1 MKRALQYA
9 TAAALATLLV
19 GVATAA
25 DSPAKATKPQA
36 KKMRTIPANHTVVV
50 RDAETG
56 DMRAANAQELA
67 ELGLIAAPAAA
78 APEAAARVAPMAAR
92 MAAPAAAE
100 AAGNEMFVQEY
111 SANGVAVRVG
121 DEFMSQLYAYVDA
134 EGKVSISHAKH
145 IDQLRREREAAKA
158 KAKKSEVK

>member
-19 GVATAA
+19 GAATAA

-56 DMRAANAQELA
+56 DMRAANAEELA
-67 ELGLIAAPAAA
+67 ELGLIAAPA
-78 APEAAARVAPMAAR
+78 PEAAARIAPMAAR
-92 MAAPAAAE
+92 MATPAAAE
-100 AAGNEMFVQEY
+100 AASDEMYVQDY
-111 SANGVAVRVG
+111 GPKGVSVRVG
-121 DEFMSQLYAYVDA
+121 DEFMSQLYAHVDA
-134 EGKVSISHAKH
+134 EGKVSITHAKH
-145 IDQLRREREAAKA
+145 IDQLRRERETAKA
-158 KAKKSEVK
+158 KAQKSEVK